1 MNFRRQVAKRVLLL
15 LMILVVSGTTLAATE
30 SPSVF
35 TNEIPNYRDYSD
47 TLSSAGQPLANSI
60 SKQLLAKHIPLW
72 AGIGFDQI
80 IYLALT
86 TSNTAIQKEYMHVA
100 VDFSKSSLRNFELV
114 AAILNNS
121 GD

>member
-1 MNFRRQVAKRVLLL
+1 MSEFDNLYAEFVEWCEHQEEKSPGKRV
-15 LMILVVSGTTLAATE
+15 VKEA
-30 SPSVF
+30 
-35 TNEIPNYRDYSD
+35 
-47 TLSSAGQPLANSI
+47 
-60 SKQLLAKHIPLW
+60 LLAKHIPLW

-86 TSNTAIQKEYMHVA
+86 TSNTAIQKEYVHVA

>member
-47 TLSSAGQPLANSI
+47 TLSSPGQPLETAI
-60 SKQLLAKHIPLW
+60 SKTYTFMGWNWLRSDYLSCTDDQQHSDSEGIRACCRRFFKIQPAKI
-72 AGIGFDQI
+72 
-80 IYLALT
+80 
-86 TSNTAIQKEYMHVA
+86 
-100 VDFSKSSLRNFELV
+100 
-114 AAILNNS
+114 
-121 GD
+121 